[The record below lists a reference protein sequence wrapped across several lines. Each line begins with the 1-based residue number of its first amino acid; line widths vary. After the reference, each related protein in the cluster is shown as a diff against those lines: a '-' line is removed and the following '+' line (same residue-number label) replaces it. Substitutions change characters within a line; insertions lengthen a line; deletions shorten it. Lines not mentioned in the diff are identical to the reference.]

1 MTGPS
6 NLQQILAWMKYFR
19 DGYSNTTSFT
29 NLGVHIVSS
38 VSVGTEPT
46 GPVAMVA
53 LMGDPMVVFERL
65 ISGLESASAL
75 KKIERGHCPG
85 DEVKATEGVTNLLI
99 CF

>member
-1 MTGPS
+1 MFVSKLNST
-6 NLQQILAWMKYFR
+6 LMILLSMCR
-19 DGYSNTTSFT
+19 
-29 NLGVHIVSS
+29 VHIVSS